1 MREEIRLSF
10 LSVLA
15 TAARD
20 VWSVV
25 GTMAG
30 VNAELGPWF
39 RMTTPDA
46 ASRLRLEDAPIGVPL
61 FSSWV
66 LLRGVPVDRHAL
78 MLEQVV
84 PGEGFREHSTS
95 WLEASWIHERHVRA
109 AGEDACTVEDHLA
122 FVPRLALVRPLVRR
136 IVAATFRHRHRQLR
150 RRFGTAATRF
160 TPLRAGR

>member
-15 TAARD
+15 TAAPE

-25 GTMAG
+25 GTMDG

-39 RMTTPDA
+39 RMTTPVG
-46 ASRLRLEDAPIGVPL
+46 ASSLHLDGAPTGLRL
-61 FSSWV
+61 FSSWL
-66 LLRGVPVDRHAL
+66 LLRGIPVDRHAL
-78 MLEQVV
+78 ALEEVF

-109 AGEDACTVEDHLA
+109 VGEDACTVEDHLA

-136 IVAATFRHRHRQLR
+136 IVAATFHHRHRQLR
-150 RRFGTAATRF
+150 RRFGVALTRF

>member
-1 MREEIRLSF
+1 MREALVLSF
-10 LSVLA
+10 ASALA
-15 TAARD
+15 APAPE
-20 VWSVV
+20 VWRVV

-39 RMTTPDA
+39 RMTTPDG

-78 MLEQVV
+78 TLEQVL
-84 PGEGFREHSTS
+84 PGERFREHSTS

-109 AGEDACTVEDHLA
+109 AGEDTCTVEDRLA
-122 FVPRLALVRPLVRR
+122 FVPRLALLRPLVRR

-150 RRFGTAATRF
+150 RRFGTAASR
-160 TPLRAGR
+160 